1 MFIYFFEKSG
11 GNNIYTA
18 GDMPR
23 DGELDDIGY
32 LLDKGVRVALIY
44 GKSLDLVPYVPELTT
59 DKVTATI
66 SVIIWV
72 EKQCLS
78 Q

>member
-1 MFIYFFEKSG
+1 MYTRLLVQVQIFTHTFEISDG
-11 GNNIYTA
+11 DILTA

-44 GKSLDLVPYVPELTT
+44 GKSWDLVLYSPQLTT
-59 DKVTATI
+59 ET
-66 SVIIWV
+66 
-72 EKQCLS
+72 LR
-78 Q
+78 